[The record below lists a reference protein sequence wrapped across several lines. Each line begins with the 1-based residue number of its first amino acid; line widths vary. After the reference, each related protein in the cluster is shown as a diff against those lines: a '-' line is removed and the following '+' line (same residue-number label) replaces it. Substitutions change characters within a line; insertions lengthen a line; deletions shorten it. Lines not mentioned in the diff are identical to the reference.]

1 MARMLF
7 MVLENIAPEKAWN
20 ARATMDST
28 HLNAL
33 RNEYS

>member
-20 ARATMDST
+20 ARATMDSA
-28 HLNAL
+28 HVNAL
-33 RNEYS
+33 KIEYS